1 MTQDWLLVETLGD
14 QPMVVAQGRQIK
26 NFVPIAVFLRRNP
39 NLAAIQTA
47 IAETVASGTGLAS
60 ITPKTKRVIRTEPV
74 KMSDGCMHAVHVWCG
89 PVDADP
95 PERPVPGPFKWDI
108 TLGEGSATMDYF
120 ANAGMDAA
128 TESHSGRA
136 FAEDIPSRSCVR
148 DEAKMLSW
156 TIDAAPGRTFSA
168 NWDFP
173 DKQGTFRRVGW
184 CARTLMEPAE
194 DGTEHLIARA
204 LNIVEHVIESPL
216 PPNAFADRILQGLAQ
231 PGVYRAVVDINNW
244 TLLKW
249 IDEPCP
255 YFNWRDARMHPAD
268 REHLAQQMSEELGLG
283 TTTAVFR
290 LPGNTD
296 GEWVPM
302 HVMINRIELDGGVY
316 GGLVTMRVPT
326 EDELADAGLT
336 SSQTSDN

>member
-1 MTQDWLLVETLGD
+1 METLGD
-14 QPMVVAQGRQIK
+14 QPAVVAQGRQIK
-26 NFVPIAVFLRRNP
+26 DFVPIAVFLRRNP

-47 IAETVASGTGLAS
+47 IAETVANGSGLAS

-74 KMSDGCMHAVHVWCG
+74 KMSDGTMHAVHVWCG
-89 PVDADP
+89 SVDAEP
-95 PERPVPGPFKWDI
+95 PERPIPGPFKWDI
-108 TLGEGSATMDYF
+108 TIGEGSATMDYF
-120 ANAGMDAA
+120 ANAGMDPSA
-128 TESHSGRA
+128 ESSSGRA
-136 FAEDIPSRSCVR
+136 FAEDIPSRAFNH

-168 NWDFP
+168 TWDFP

-204 LNIVEHVIESPL
+204 MNIVEHVIEAPL
-216 PPNAFADRILQGLAQ
+216 TPDAFADRILHGLAQ
-231 PGVYRAVVDINNW
+231 PGVYRAVADIKNW

-255 YFNWRDARMHPAD
+255 YFNWRDAKMHPAD
-268 REHLAQQMSEELGLG
+268 REQLFEQMSEELERG

-290 LPGNTD
+290 LPADTE

-302 HVMINRIELDGGVY
+302 HVTINRIELEPGVY
-316 GGLVTMRVPT
+316 GGLVTMRLPSD
-326 EDELADAGLT
+326 DELAEAGLPT
-336 SSQTSDN
+336 V